1 MGNARILVGFL
12 PEISVLQLSSFPHK
26 IHTYLEAFRNFQCPG
41 NTEVYW
47 FTKNKTKH
55 KKASKSIPHFT
66 HGSASSEH
74 VFLWHWHSGSLL
86 VVSVFWWIS
95 EHEKCVSILYSRFF
109 LQTEQLFTLE
119 FHQLLTLGSALFP

>member
-1 MGNARILVGFL
+1 MGNARILVGFH

-26 IHTYLEAFRNFQCPG
+26 IYTYLEAFRNFQCPG

-55 KKASKSIPHFT
+55 KKASKSIPQFT
-66 HGSASSEH
+66 HDSASSKH
-74 VFLWHWHSGSLL
+74 VLLWHWHSGPLL

-95 EHEKCVSILYSRFF
+95 EHEKCVSILYFRFF
-109 LQTEQLFTLE
+109 LRIEQFFTLE
-119 FHQLLTLGSALFP
+119 FHQLLSLGSALFP